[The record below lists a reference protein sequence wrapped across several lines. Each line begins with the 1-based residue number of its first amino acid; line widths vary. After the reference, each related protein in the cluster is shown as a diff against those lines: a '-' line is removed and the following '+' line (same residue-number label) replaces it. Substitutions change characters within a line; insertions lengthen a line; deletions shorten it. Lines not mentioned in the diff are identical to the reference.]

1 MEYNAHALGNYHGHI
16 MTNSKEALSKAAEK
30 INRFAGKEGL
40 QAHGRSVMI
49 RQEDKL

>member
-1 MEYNAHALGNYHGHI
+1 MDDFVKKSQFTYY
-16 MTNSKEALSKAAEK
+16 TPEALSKAAEK
-30 INRFAGKEGL
+30 INRFASKEGL